1 MISETIITLS
11 IYLFIIT
18 SMLFIGL
25 GHSYRDI
32 LAPFKNVKLVLFALL
47 VNLILIPV
55 AGYLIATV
63 FALSGAMIVGFL
75 LMTSAPGAS
84 YSPRIAEIAEGD
96 VPFSTGLMFLLSTV
110 ALVSAPITILLLLPE
125 GSTVSVWPV
134 IRTLL
139 LLMFIP
145 MVIGLL
151 IRAKRPSIAEK
162 LMSPVVWTSYIMIL
176 VVFVVFLLYKIFSP
190 DPVGGLRDLF
200 GTMGI
205 LAIILAVGISL
216 ILGYLF
222 GGPAEGTRRSLAFG
236 SANRNAGMALLFATS
251 ISSEIGDILAV
262 LVAYIIVQIIMSGG
276 GCREVE
282 KETCSRVR
290 EKIIRLTVIKIR

>member
-1 MISETIITLS
+1 MISETIIIVS

-84 YSPRIAEIAEGD
+84 YSPRIAEIAEGN
-96 VPFSTGLMFLLSTV
+96 VPFSTGLMFLLSTI

-151 IRAKRPSIAEK
+151 IRARRPSIAEK

-176 VVFVVFLLYKIFSP
+176 VVFVMFLIYKIFSP

-205 LAIILAVGISL
+205 LAIVLAVGISL

-222 GGPAEGTRRSLAFG
+222 GGPAEGTRRSLAMG

-251 ISSEIGDILAV
+251 ISSDLGDILAV
-262 LVAYIIVQIIMSGG
+262 LVAYIIVQILISG
-276 GCREVE
+276 
-282 KETCSRVR
+282 
-290 EKIIRLTVIKIR
+290 VIAAKWRKKPAHGSGKGSSESL

>member
-1 MISETIITLS
+1 MYSETIITVS
-11 IYLFIIT
+11 IYIFIIT

-25 GHSYRDI
+25 GHTWRDI

-84 YSPRIAEIAEGD
+84 YSPRIAEIAEGN
-96 VPFSTGLMFLLSTV
+96 VPFSTGLMFLLSSV

-125 GSTVSVWPV
+125 GSSVSVLPV

-151 IRAKRPSIAEK
+151 IRARWPKVAEK

-251 ISSEIGDILAV
+251 ISSELGDILAV
-262 LVAYIIVQIIMSGG
+262 LVTYIIVQIIMSA
-276 GCREVE
+276 
-282 KETCSRVR
+282 
-290 EKIIRLTVIKIR
+290 VIAAKWRKKPASGSGKKPSGSL